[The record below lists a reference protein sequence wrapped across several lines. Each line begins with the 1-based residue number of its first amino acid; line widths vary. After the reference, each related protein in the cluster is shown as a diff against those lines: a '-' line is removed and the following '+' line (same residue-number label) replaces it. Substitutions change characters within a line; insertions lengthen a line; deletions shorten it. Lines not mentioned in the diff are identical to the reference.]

1 MRGVDDGLFGV
12 IKIGD
17 YAIGQNEQNVVVIGR
32 LSVRSRLLS
41 DVVDQRRKVSR
52 TEKLNPIYAILVR
65 LIKMS

>member
-17 YAIGQNEQNVVVIGR
+17 YAIGQNEQNVVVISR

-41 DVVDQRRKVSR
+41 DVVDQRRKMSR
-52 TEKLNPIYAILVR
+52 TEKLNSINAILVR

>member
-52 TEKLNPIYAILVR
+52 TEKLNSINAILVR